1 MSEADHERR
10 LRNLE
15 RMLDNG
21 RFVRVDVFREVRDG
35 IGDDLARIQSE
46 LGMIR
51 KAQEDE
57 RKARE
62 DDRKGIRNLV
72 LGAIAAGGVSLVVS
86 LIMLAVTRGP

>member
-1 MSEADHERR
+1 
-10 LRNLE
+10 
-15 RMLDNG
+15 
-21 RFVRVDVFREVRDG
+21 
-35 IGDDLARIQSE
+35 
-46 LGMIR
+46 MIR